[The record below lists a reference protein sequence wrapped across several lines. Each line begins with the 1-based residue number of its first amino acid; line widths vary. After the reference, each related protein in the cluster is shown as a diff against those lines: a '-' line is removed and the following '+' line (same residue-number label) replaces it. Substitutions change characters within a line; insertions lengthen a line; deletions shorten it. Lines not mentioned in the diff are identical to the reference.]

1 MLYILIILAGYI
13 IGVVSAILIFPPS
26 KRISRLEIYEHGYET
41 GYQAGVLDSS
51 TDKNN
56 GQKIVDSDR

>member
-1 MLYILIILAGYI
+1 MLYILIILAAYI
-13 IGVVSAILIFPPS
+13 VGVVSAILIFSPS

-51 TDKNN
+51 TNKNN
-56 GQKIVDSDR
+56 GQKIVDFDR

>member
-13 IGVVSAILIFPPS
+13 VVVVSAILIFSPS

-51 TDKNN
+51 ANKNN